1 MTLKAFLS
9 TNMAY
14 FAILEQDGKVRID
27 PIVSGTNLI
36 KIYSELIG
44 DLSVVEGIVNKDKEF
59 ISEVSGLKVEI
70 TPLSKLNYKNKS
82 THTA

>member
-70 TPLSKLNYKNKS
+70 TPLSELNYKNKS